1 MLSAIDSTGSMT
13 MRLIA
18 DLPECRR
25 HHARGMLSVRDRVSL
40 ILDDNSPF
48 LELMPSAGYEIK
60 HSSPSASSLAGIGL
74 VHGQMVVIGGNIP
87 TLDSGAANEMTVK
100 KQLRLSDIALQNGLP
115 SISLNQSA
123 GANLPQQFK
132 VFHDGGR
139 QFRDIARRSAEGAPT
154 CTVVFGSSTA
164 GGAYQ
169 PGMSSYSIFV
179 REQAQVFLGGPPLV
193 YMATGEV
200 TTAEALGGAE
210 MHTSVSGV
218 GDAFA
223 ADEFEACRLARS
235 WVLTLPKQHRRESQ
249 VAARPPLYD
258 PADIL
263 SVVPVSIRQPM
274 DMREVVAR
282 LVDDGRFQGFK
293 PTYGDGMLC
302 AWAHIHGRLA
312 GIIGNQRPVI
322 MIPEAQKATHFIRL
336 ANEAGT
342 PLVFLHNVTGFM
354 VGARAE
360 TGGIIKAGS
369 LMIDAVSRSTVPHV
383 SVICGASYGAGNYAM
398 CGRAYAPRFLFSWPH
413 SKCSV
418 MGPEQLAGVMD
429 MIAREAAAKSGR
441 PVDEAR
447 LGKTTEGLR
456 GQVERESEA
465 YTTSAWCLDDGVI
478 DPRDTGDV
486 LGMCLEICDNRP
498 GEGNPGMRG
507 VSRI

>member
-1 MLSAIDSTGSMT
+1 
-13 MRLIA
+13 
-18 DLPECRR
+18 
-25 HHARGMLSVRDRVSL
+25 
-40 ILDDNSPF
+40 
-48 LELMPSAGYEIK
+48 
-60 HSSPSASSLAGIGL
+60 
-74 VHGQMVVIGGNIP
+74 MVVIGGNIP

-235 WVLTLPKQHRRESQ
+235 WVLTLPKQHRRESPL
-249 VAARPPLYD
+249 AARPPLYD

-282 LVDDGRFQGFK
+282 LVDDGRFEEFK

-478 DPRDTGDV
+478 DPRDTRDV